1 MFTPTPD
8 ALVEISA
15 MLRVLKLEA
24 GDNKALITKVHQ
36 AEHTFILTPAD
47 CRHFAAVLLKDL
59 PEATDGDDEIFR
71 RVGKSQVAEALHH
84 EKNGCPLEK

>member
-15 MLRVLKLEA
+15 MLRIVKLEG

-36 AEHTFILTPAD
+36 AEHTFIMTPAD
-47 CRHFAAVLLKDL
+47 CRHLAAVLLKDL
-59 PEATDGDDEIFR
+59 PDEQSAEKSELDEVVRIRGR
-71 RVGKSQVAEALHH
+71 RG
-84 EKNGCPLEK
+84 EK

>member
-15 MLRVLKLEA
+15 MLRIIKIEG

-36 AEHTFILTPAD
+36 AEHTFILTPVD
-47 CRHFAAVLLKDL
+47 CRHLAAVLLKDL
-59 PEATDGDDEIFR
+59 PEDIHGHEDARQEIAAMR
-71 RVGKSQVAEALHH
+71 RGLKIERRD
-84 EKNGCPLEK
+84 EKN